1 MEFFLFMDMRAE
13 FKWVSHKMTPRTWVI
28 ATDKYNE
35 RLIKKQ
41 GTDTVPKNPRA
52 LLRKLGEME
61 PKLMDK
67 IIKQDY
73 SSKKNKH
80 CEAVQLV
87 KVELGGKKP
96 RKAQACSRCHTIMY
110 PGPEGSPLNHRRGY
124 CADGVKQTSKLEDL
138 PPWPQPQGIF
148 SDGRTFHP
156 VAFLNTVKDLVE
168 RAVMHQPGNLTI
180 MEGEAFA
187 ALAQSHIFTA
197 DGRILFRL
205 FKEFEVDLSTPD
217 HYFHVHDGVKHL
229 HISYLE
235 QD

>member
-1 MEFFLFMDMRAE
+1 
-13 FKWVSHKMTPRTWVI
+13 
-28 ATDKYNE
+28 
-35 RLIKKQ
+35 
-41 GTDTVPKNPRA
+41 
-52 LLRKLGEME
+52 
-61 PKLMDK
+61 
-67 IIKQDY
+67 
-73 SSKKNKH
+73 
-80 CEAVQLV
+80 V